1 MPNKYNISNKQ
12 RQIKLYFNRI
22 VEYSNRLIMKSD
34 FVHLHTHSHYSLL
47 DGACTVDKLIDEAKR
62 QGMPALALTDHGNLF
77 GAIEFYQ
84 TATKNGLNPIVGYEA
99 YVAPNSRKDKKAA
112 SDTAKSAYHL
122 ILLAKNDAGYH
133 NLIKLASSAYLEGF
147 YRKPRIDKEIL
158 AIYKNGLIALSGCLQ
173 SEIDQLI
180 LDDKPDA
187 ALAAAMQYKDI
198 FGDDFYL
205 EIQQH
210 RIAEQL
216 KAINGL
222 LEISRKTGIPVV
234 ATNDIHYL
242 RKEDR
247 AAHDILLCI
256 STNKKI
262 TDQTRMRFSSDEFYF
277 KTADEMKALFSEIPQ
292 AITNTMAIA
301 SKCNLYLNLK
311 EMHMPRF
318 KSPDN
323 KASIDFIKELCAKGI
338 QQRYPELGATDID
351 TADPKIPVIRRLKE
365 ELHIIATKGLID
377 YFLVVWDFVRFAKE
391 HKVSIGPGRGS
402 SAGSLLAFILGI
414 TDIDPLKYNLLFE
427 RFLNPGRDDPP
438 DIDIDFSQAGRE
450 SVINYV
456 KDKYGRESVSQIIT
470 FGTMKARAAVRDVG
484 RVMDIPLS
492 EVDHIAKKLS
502 SITTLRESIKSDPE
516 LKEAAEKQKR
526 IRDLFDI
533 SMRLEGLSRHASTH
547 AAGVVISDKPLN
559 NYVPLYS
566 SGGVETTQYTME
578 SLQAIGLLKVDLLGI
593 ITLDIIDRCLEL
605 IEQNRA
611 IKIDI
616 NSLLL
621 DDKKTYTLL
630 TQAETKGVFQLE
642 SAGMRD
648 ILQKLRPNKFEDIIA
663 ILALYRPGPLQSG
676 MVDNYI
682 HSRHHPSE
690 ISYVD
695 KSLEPLLKETN
706 GIILYQ
712 EQVMRIANR
721 IGGFSPS
728 DSDDLR
734 KAMGKKIPQ
743 IMQEYRDKFIKG
755 AIKNGISGQISEKI
769 FEMMEYFG
777 GYGFNKSHSTAYAMT
792 SYRTAYLKAN
802 YPVEFL
808 AAVMSYNMAD
818 TDKLL
823 EYLEECKRLNIKVI
837 PPDVNLS
844 FSDFTV
850 QGNDIIFGL
859 SAIKN
864 VGDKA
869 VGYITKARSK
879 GPFRNIYDFCERVDL
894 RHVDKSV
901 IEGLI
906 KCGAMDCLL
915 IMPGGHHKKTNRN
928 QLLKGLEQII
938 YLTNQHQLDRNQGQM
953 NLLQSS
959 DKDAPYQYPPLLNE
973 DELPEEELLRYE
985 KESLGF
991 YVSGHPLVKYEHMLK
1006 ELSSLPISKLIAKT
1020 PPIED
1025 VKLCGIISQL
1035 QTRIAKGQ
1043 KDGQKMVFFKIRD
1056 LSGVIDA
1063 VIYSGELQKYR
1074 HLIQENKIVCFKG
1087 KFDSR
1092 KGEPIVKIKEAA
1104 PIENAYELMPNCVVI
1119 DISLTGLDND
1129 VIYGLRDILLAH
1141 PGNCQV
1147 LLRLKTMENNIAL
1160 TKVSNN
1166 YSVSISPRFKEDV
1179 TELLG
1184 QDVIKFSID

>member
-1 MPNKYNISNKQ
+1 MKD
-12 RQIKLYFNRI
+12 I
-22 VEYSNRLIMKSD
+22 VVPHMKSE

-47 DGACTVDKLIDEAKR
+47 DGACTIDTLIDEAKR

-84 TATKNGLNPIVGYEA
+84 TALKNNLNPIVGYEA
-99 YVAPNSRKDKKAA
+99 YVAPKSRFDKKGAYSAEGA
-112 SDTAKSAYHL
+112 SASAGYHL

-158 AIYKNGLIALSGCLQ
+158 ATYKNGLIALSGCLH

-187 ALAAAMQYKDI
+187 ALAVAMQYRDI
-198 FGDDFYL
+198 FGEDFYL
-205 EIQQH
+205 ELQQH
-210 RIAEQL
+210 RIPEQL

-222 LEISRKTGIPVV
+222 LEISRKTGIPVA

-262 TDQTRMRFSSDEFYF
+262 TDPTRMRFSSDEFYF
-277 KTADEMKALFSEIPQ
+277 KTAEEMKALFSEIPQ
-292 AITNTMAIA
+292 AITNTVAIA
-301 SKCNLYLNLK
+301 GKCNLYLNLK

-323 KASIDFIKELCAKGI
+323 KTSIDFIKELCTKGI
-338 QQRYPELGATDID
+338 QQRYPALGAVDID
-351 TADPKIPVIRRLKE
+351 TADPKIPVIRRLKD
-365 ELHIIATKGLID
+365 ELNIIEKKGLID
-377 YFLVVWDFVRFAKE
+377 YFLVVWDFVRFGKE

-402 SAGSLLAFILGI
+402 SAGSLLAYILGI
-414 TDIDPLKYNLLFE
+414 TDIDPLKYDLLFE
-427 RFLNPGRDDPP
+427 RFLNPGRYDPP

-456 KDKYGRESVSQIIT
+456 KDKYGRENVSQIIT

-484 RVMDIPLS
+484 RVMDIPLA

-502 SITTLRESIKSDPE
+502 NFTSLRESIKADPE
-516 LKEAAEKQKR
+516 LKEAAEKQKK
-526 IRDLFDI
+526 IRELFDI
-533 SMRLEGLSRHASTH
+533 SMRLEGLSRHVSTH
-547 AAGVVISDKPLN
+547 AAGVVISDKPLD

-566 SGGVETTQYTME
+566 SGGVATTQYTME

-593 ITLDIIDRCLEL
+593 ITLDIIDRCTEL
-605 IEQNRA
+605 VEQNRA

-616 NSLLL
+616 NSLPL

-630 TQAETKGVFQLE
+630 AQAETKGVFQLE

-648 ILQKLRPNKFEDIIA
+648 ILQKLKPNKFEDIIA

-734 KAMGKKIPQ
+734 KAMGKKIPT

-755 AIKNGISGQISEKI
+755 AVKNGIPGQTSEKI

-808 AAVMSYNMAD
+808 AAVLSYNTAD

-823 EYLEECKRLNIKVI
+823 EYLEDCKRLDIKVI
-837 PPDVNLS
+837 PPDINRS

-869 VGYITKARSK
+869 VGYITEARAK

-906 KCGAMDCLL
+906 KCGAMDYLL
-915 IMPGGHHKKTNRN
+915 TTSSGKKPNRN

-938 YLTNQHQLDRNQGQM
+938 YLTNQHQLDRRQGQM

-959 DKDAPYQYPPLLNE
+959 DKDAPYQYPSLPDE
-973 DELPEEELLRYE
+973 DELPEEEILRYE

-1006 ELSSLPISKLIAKT
+1006 ELSSLPINQLVTKT

-1035 QTRIAKGQ
+1035 QTKMAKGQ
-1043 KDGQKMVFFKIRD
+1043 KDGQKMVFFKMRD
-1056 LSGVIDA
+1056 LTGVIDA

-1074 HLIQENKIVCFKG
+1074 HLIQDNKILCIKG

-1092 KGEPIVKIKEAA
+1092 QGEPILKVREAA

-1119 DISLTGLDND
+1119 DISLTALDDD

-1147 LLRLKTMENNIAL
+1147 LLRLKTMENDIAL
-1160 TKVSNN
+1160 TKTSNN
-1166 YSVSISPRFKEDV
+1166 YSVSISPRFREDV

>member
-1 MPNKYNISNKQ
+1 
-12 RQIKLYFNRI
+12 
-22 VEYSNRLIMKSD
+22 MKSD

-47 DGACTVDKLIDEAKR
+47 DGACTVDNLIDETKR

-84 TATKNGLNPIVGYEA
+84 TALKNGINPIVGYEA
-99 YVAPNSRKDKKAA
+99 YVAPKSRFDKKGAYSAEGA
-112 SDTAKSAYHL
+112 SASAGYHL

-133 NLIKLASSAYLEGF
+133 NLIKLACSAYLEGF

-158 AIYKNGLIALSGCLQ
+158 ATYKNGLICLSGCLH

-180 LDDKPDA
+180 MDDKPEA

-198 FGDDFYL
+198 FGEDFYL
-205 EIQQH
+205 ELQQH
-210 RIAEQL
+210 RIPEQL

-222 LEISRKTGIPVV
+222 LEISRQTNIPVV

-247 AAHDILLCI
+247 PAHDILLCI

-262 TDQTRMRFSSDEFYF
+262 TDPTRMRFSSDEFYF

-301 SKCNLYLNLK
+301 GKCNLYLNLK

-323 KASIDFIKELCAKGI
+323 KTSIDFIKELCAQGI
-338 QQRYPELGATDID
+338 QQRYPALGAVDID
-351 TADPKIPVIRRLKE
+351 TADPKLPVIRRLKD
-365 ELHIIATKGLID
+365 ELSIIEKKGLID
-377 YFLVVWDFVRFAKE
+377 YFLVVWDFVRFGKE

-402 SAGSLLAFILGI
+402 AAGSLLAYVLGI
-414 TDIDPLKYNLLFE
+414 TDIDPLKYDLLFE
-427 RFLNPGRDDPP
+427 RFLNPGRQDPP

-456 KDKYGRESVSQIIT
+456 KDKYGRENVSQIIT

-484 RVMDIPLS
+484 RVMDIPLA
-492 EVDHIAKKLS
+492 EVDRIAKKLS
-502 SITTLRESIKSDPE
+502 NFTSLRESIKSDPE

-526 IRDLFDI
+526 IKDLFDI

-547 AAGVVISDKPLN
+547 AAGVVISDQPLD

-566 SGGVETTQYTME
+566 SGGVATTQYTME

-593 ITLDIIDRCLEL
+593 ITLDIIDRCIEL
-605 IEQNRA
+605 VEQNRA
-611 IKIDI
+611 VKTDMD
-616 NSLLL
+616 SLPL

-630 TQAETKGVFQLE
+630 AQAETKGVFQLE

-648 ILQKLRPNKFEDIIA
+648 ILQKLKPNKFEDIIA

-755 AIKNGISGQISEKI
+755 AVKNGISGQTSEKI

-808 AAVMSYNMAD
+808 AAVLSYNTAD

-823 EYLEECKRLNIKVI
+823 EYLEDCKRLDIKVV
-837 PPDVNLS
+837 PPDINRS

-864 VGDKA
+864 VGAKA
-869 VGYITKARSK
+869 VGYITEARAK

-894 RHVDKSV
+894 SHVDKSV

-906 KCGAMDCLL
+906 KCGAMDCILKTE
-915 IMPGGHHKKTNRN
+915 PGKKPNRN

-938 YLTNQHQLDRNQGQM
+938 HLTNQHQLDRRQGQM

-959 DKDAPYQYPPLLNE
+959 DKDAPYQYPSLPHE
-973 DELPEEELLRYE
+973 DELPEEEILRYE

-1006 ELSSLPISKLIAKT
+1006 ELSSLPISQLITKT
-1020 PPIED
+1020 PPIEE

-1035 QTRIAKGQ
+1035 QTKMAKGGQ
-1043 KDGQKMVFFKIRD
+1043 KDGQKMVFFKMRD
-1056 LSGVIDA
+1056 LTGVIDA
-1063 VIYSGELQKYR
+1063 VIYSDGLQKYR
-1074 HLIQENKIVCFKG
+1074 HLIQDNKILCIKG

-1092 KGEPIVKIKEAA
+1092 KGEPIIKVKEAA

-1119 DISLTGLDND
+1119 DISLTALDDD

-1147 LLRLKTMENNIAL
+1147 LLRLKTMENDVAL
-1160 TKVSNN
+1160 TKASNN
-1166 YSVSISPRFKEDV
+1166 YSVSISPRFREDV

-1184 QDVIKFSID
+1184 QDVIKFRID

>member
-1 MPNKYNISNKQ
+1 MTT
-12 RQIKLYFNRI
+12 
-22 VEYSNRLIMKSD
+22 KSE

-47 DGACTVDKLIDEAKR
+47 DGACTVDTLIDEAKR

-84 TATKNGLNPIVGYEA
+84 TALKNGLNPIVGYEA
-99 YVAPNSRKDKKAA
+99 YVAPGSRKDKKI
-112 SDTAKSAYHL
+112 TGNTTESAYHL
-122 ILLAKNDAGYH
+122 TLLAKNDAGYH

-158 AIYKNGLIALSGCLQ
+158 AQYKNGLIALSGCLH
-173 SEIDQLI
+173 SEINHLV
-180 LDDKPDA
+180 LEDKA
-187 ALAAAMQYKDI
+187 ESALKAAMQYKDI
-198 FGDDFYL
+198 FGEDFYL
-205 EIQQH
+205 EVQQH
-210 RIAEQL
+210 RISEQL

-222 LEISRKTGIPVV
+222 MEINQKTGIPLV

-242 RKEDR
+242 RREDR
-247 AAHDILLCI
+247 PAHDILLCI

-262 TDQTRMRFSSDEFYF
+262 TDPTRMRFSTDEFYF
-277 KTADEMKALFSEIPQ
+277 KSVEEMKQLFSEIPES
-292 AITNTMAIA
+292 IKNTVAIA
-301 SKCNLYLNLK
+301 GKCNLYLNLK
-311 EMHMPRF
+311 DKHMPSF
-318 KSPDN
+318 KPPDN
-323 KASIDFIKELCAKGI
+323 KTSINYIKELCAKGI
-338 QQRYPELGATDID
+338 QMRYPALGAINID
-351 TADPKIPVIRRLKE
+351 TADAKLPVIHRLRE
-365 ELHIIATKGLID
+365 ELNIIEKKGLID
-377 YFLVVWDFVRFAKE
+377 YFLVVWDFVRFGKE

-402 SAGSLLAFILGI
+402 SAGSLLAYVLGI
-414 TDIDPLKYNLLFE
+414 TDIDPLKYDLLFE
-427 RFLNPGRDDPP
+427 RFLNPGRYDPP

-456 KDKYGRESVSQIIT
+456 KDKYGRENVSQIIT

-484 RVMDIPLS
+484 RVMDIPLF
-492 EVDHIAKKLS
+492 EVDRIAKKLGNFMS
-502 SITTLRESIKSDPE
+502 LKESIKADAE

-526 IRDLFDI
+526 IKELFDI

-547 AAGVVISDKPLN
+547 AAGVVIADKPLD

-593 ITLDIIDRCLEL
+593 VTLDIIDRCLEL
-605 IEQNRA
+605 VEQNLA
-611 IKIDI
+611 VKINI
-616 NSLLL
+616 NSLPT
-621 DDKKTYTLL
+621 DDKKTYELL
-630 TQAETKGVFQLE
+630 AQSETKGVFQLE

-648 ILQKLRPNKFEDIIA
+648 ILQKLKPTKFEDIIA

-676 MVDNYI
+676 LVDNYI
-682 HSRHHPSE
+682 RTRHHPSE
-690 ISYVD
+690 IGYVD

-721 IGGFSPS
+721 IGGFTPS
-728 DSDDLR
+728 ESDDLR
-734 KAMGKKIPQ
+734 KAMGKKIPA
-743 IMQEYRDKFIKG
+743 IMQEYRDKFVSG
-755 AIKNGISGQISEKI
+755 AVKNTISKTTAEKI

-808 AAVMSYNMAD
+808 AAVMTYNKDD

-823 EYLEECKRLNIKVI
+823 EYLEECKRLDIKVI
-837 PPDVNLS
+837 PPDINRS

-859 SAIKN
+859 SAVKN
-864 VGDKA
+864 VGAKA
-869 VGYITKARSK
+869 VGFIVETRTKA
-879 GPFRNIYDFCERVDL
+879 GPFKHIYDFCERVDL

-901 IEGLI
+901 IEALI
-906 KCGAMDCLL
+906 KCGAMDELL
-915 IMPGGHHKKTNRN
+915 KIPSEKKTNRN
-928 QLLKGLEQII
+928 RLLKGMEQVISI
-938 YLTNQHQLDRNQGQM
+938 TNQHQLDRRQGQM
-953 NLLQSS
+953 NLLQANN
-959 DKDAPYQYPPLLNE
+959 KDASYQYPPLPDE
-973 DELPEEELLRYE
+973 PELPEEEILRYE

-991 YVSGHPLVKYEHMLK
+991 YVSGHPLVKYANMLQ
-1006 ELSSLPISKLIAKT
+1006 ELSSLTISHLLTKT
-1020 PPIED
+1020 PPIEE

-1035 QTRIAKGQ
+1035 QTKIAKGQ
-1043 KDGQKMVFFKIRD
+1043 KDGQKMVFFKLRD
-1056 LSGVIDA
+1056 LSGVVDA
-1063 VIYSGELQKYR
+1063 VIYSQELQTYR
-1074 HLIQENKIVCFKG
+1074 HLIQENKIICLKG

-1092 KGEPIVKIKEAA
+1092 KGEPIIKVKEAA
-1104 PIENAYELMPNCVVI
+1104 AIENAYDLMPNFVVI
-1119 DISLTGLDND
+1119 DISLTGLDDD

-1147 LLRLKTMENNIAL
+1147 ILRMKTTENDIAM
-1160 TKVSNN
+1160 TKASNN
-1166 YSVSISPRFKEDV
+1166 YSVSISPRFREDV
-1179 TELLG
+1179 IELLG

>member
-1 MPNKYNISNKQ
+1 MTT
-12 RQIKLYFNRI
+12 
-22 VEYSNRLIMKSD
+22 KSD

-47 DGACTVDKLIDEAKR
+47 DGACTIDTLIDEAKR

-84 TATKNGLNPIVGYEA
+84 TALKNKLNPIVGYEA
-99 YVAPNSRKDKKAA
+99 YVAPGSRKDKKVTGN
-112 SDTAKSAYHL
+112 SNESAFHL
-122 ILLAKNDAGYH
+122 TLLAKNDAGYH

-158 AIYKNGLIALSGCLQ
+158 AQHKNGLICLSGCLH
-173 SEIDQLI
+173 SEINHLV
-180 LDDKPDA
+180 LDNKPEA
-187 ALAAAMQYKDI
+187 ALKAAMQYKDI

-205 EIQQH
+205 EVQQH
-210 RIAEQL
+210 RISEQL

-222 LEISRKTGIPVV
+222 LEISRQTGIPLV

-242 RKEDR
+242 RREDR
-247 AAHDILLCI
+247 TAHDILLCI

-262 TDQTRMRFSSDEFYF
+262 TDPTRMRFSSDEFYF
-277 KTADEMKALFSEIPQ
+277 KSAEEMRHLFSEIPE
-292 AITNTMAIA
+292 AITNTVTIA
-301 SKCNLYLNLK
+301 GKCNLYLNLK

-318 KSPDN
+318 KPPDN
-323 KASIDFIKELCAKGI
+323 KTSIEYIKELCKEGI
-338 QQRYPELGATDID
+338 ARRYPALGAVNID
-351 TADPKIPVIRRLKE
+351 TADAKIPVIHPPGDPVGHRLRE
-365 ELHIIATKGLID
+365 ELNIIEKKGLID
-377 YFLVVWDFVRFAKE
+377 YFLVVWDFVRFGKE

-402 SAGSLLAFILGI
+402 SAGSLLAYVLGI
-414 TDIDPLKYNLLFE
+414 TDIDPLKYDLLFE
-427 RFLNPGRDDPP
+427 RFLNPGRLDPP

-456 KDKYGRESVSQIIT
+456 KDKYGRENVSQIIT

-484 RVMDIPLS
+484 RVMDIPLF
-492 EVDHIAKKLS
+492 EVDRIAKKLS
-502 SITTLRESIKSDPE
+502 NFTSLRESIKADAE

-526 IRDLFDI
+526 IKDLFEI

-547 AAGVVISDKPLN
+547 AAGVVIADKPLD

-593 ITLDIIDRCLEL
+593 VTLDIIDRCLEL
-605 IEQNRA
+605 VEQNHSV
-611 IKIDI
+611 KIDI
-616 NSLLL
+616 DSLST
-621 DDKKTYTLL
+621 DDKKTYELL
-630 TQAETKGVFQLE
+630 AQAETKGVFQLE

-648 ILQKLRPNKFEDIIA
+648 ILQKLKPTKFEDIIA

-682 HSRHHPSE
+682 RTRHHPSE
-690 ISYVD
+690 ISYAD

-728 DSDDLR
+728 ESDDLR
-734 KAMGKKIPQ
+734 KAMGKKIPA
-743 IMQEYRDKFIKG
+743 IMQEYRDKFVAG
-755 AIKNGISGQISEKI
+755 AVKNGISKTTAEKI

-808 AAVMSYNMAD
+808 AALMTYNKDD

-823 EYLEECKRLNIKVI
+823 EYLEECKRLGIKVI
-837 PPDVNLS
+837 PPDINRSL
-844 FSDFTV
+844 SDFTV

-859 SAIKN
+859 SAVKN
-864 VGDKA
+864 VGAKA
-869 VGYITKARSK
+869 VGYITEARSN
-879 GPFRNIYDFCERVDL
+879 GPFRDIYDFCERVDL

-901 IEGLI
+901 IEALI
-906 KCGAMDCLL
+906 KCGAMDGLL
-915 IMPGGHHKKTNRN
+915 KTPSGKKPNRN
-928 QLLKGLEQII
+928 KLLKGMEQVITI
-938 YLTNQHQLDRNQGQM
+938 TNQHQLDRRQGQM

-959 DKDAPYQYPPLLNE
+959 DKDAPYQYPPLPDE
-973 DELPEEELLRYE
+973 PELPEEEILRYE

-991 YVSGHPLVKYEHMLK
+991 YVSGHPLVKYGNMLK
-1006 ELSSLPISKLIAKT
+1006 ELSSLTISQLLAKT
-1020 PPIED
+1020 PPIEE

-1035 QTRIAKGQ
+1035 QTKMAKGQ
-1043 KDGQKMVFFKIRD
+1043 KDGQKMVFFKLRD
-1056 LSGVIDA
+1056 LSGVVDA
-1063 VIYSGELQKYR
+1063 VIYSQELQTYR
-1074 HLIQENKIVCFKG
+1074 NLIQDNKIICLKG

-1092 KGEPIVKIKEAA
+1092 KGEPIIKVKEAA
-1104 PIENAYELMPNCVVI
+1104 AIENAYDLMPNCVVI
-1119 DISLTGLDND
+1119 NISLTGLDDN

-1147 LLRLKTMENNIAL
+1147 ILRMKTTENDIAL
-1160 TKVSNN
+1160 TKASSN
-1166 YSVSISPRFKEDV
+1166 YSVSISPRFREDV